1 MKTWLITGASTGL
14 GRGLAEAVLRHGDR
28 AAITARDPHKMD
40 DLASEYGSRV
50 LCLPLEVTDKDQRK
64 AAVEQTINTFGK
76 IDVLVNNAGRG
87 HFGAVEDSTEEDIRT
102 LYETN
107 FFGPVGMIRE
117 VLPFMRKEGSGMIVN
132 VSSMGV
138 MFENGSGNAYYVS
151 SKAALEMLS
160 DVLRNEVKPLGIDVM
175 ILEPGT
181 FRTQFR
187 VSAIQTQESEMKA
200 YEKTAGASGK
210 YLREHPHNQSGD
222 PKKAGEVIYQAVH
235 AQEKPEVLILGKGM
249 IETAGRTLE
258 DRKKEIERWRTWSE
272 STDYD

>member
-64 AAVEQTINTFGK
+64 AVVEQTINTFGK